1 MIYFIISND
10 AAFFQHSLRAKGCKS
25 KKTALHET
33 RISRF
38 HETQSFP
45 KRYANRTYNRFLLD
59 IRPFVLYHR
68 TQEAFV
74 HIKRQAVKSSPRN
87 GVMRMDSINATL
99 VLLIV
104 LFYLISHKQK

>member
-1 MIYFIISND
+1 MTQPSFNIVCT
-10 AAFFQHSLRAKGCKS
+10 LRVAKA
-25 KKTALHET
+25 KKLRSTNPYLW
-33 RISRF
+33 F
-38 HETQSFP
+38 HEAQPFP
-45 KRYANRTYNRFLLD
+45 KRYANRTYNRFLID

-87 GVMRMDSINATL
+87 GVMRIDSINATL

>member
-1 MIYFIISND
+1 MTQPSFNIVCALRVVKAKKLRFMKPVSPGSMK
-10 AAFFQHSLRAKGCKS
+10 HSLSLSAMPIEH
-25 KKTALHET
+25 TIA
-33 RISRF
+33 
-38 HETQSFP
+38 
-45 KRYANRTYNRFLLD
+45 FLID

-87 GVMRMDSINATL
+87 RVMRMDSINATL

>member
-1 MIYFIISND
+1 MTRLSFNMVC
-10 AAFFQHSLRAKGCKS
+10 ALRVVKAKK
-25 KKTALHET
+25 L
-33 RISRF
+33 RPMNPYLWF

>member
-1 MIYFIISND
+1 MTQPSFNIVCTLRVAKAKKLRFMKPVSPGSMKHSISLS
-10 AAFFQHSLRAKGCKS
+10 AMPIEHTIAFL
-25 KKTALHET
+25 
-33 RISRF
+33 I
-38 HETQSFP
+38 
-45 KRYANRTYNRFLLD
+45 D

>member
-1 MIYFIISND
+1 MTQPSFNIVCT
-10 AAFFQHSLRAKGCKS
+10 LRVAKA
-25 KKTALHET
+25 KKLRSTNPYLW
-33 RISRF
+33 F
-38 HETQSFP
+38 HEHTI
-45 KRYANRTYNRFLLD
+45 AFLID